1 MAQKESEQGEW
12 IFDSG
17 CTEYI
22 THLSNALTNNKDTPF
37 ENLVIIPNGDS
48 IPVKGKGE
56 CILPGGKKINGVL
69 YIQDFK
75 CNLLS
80 VNRLCNDLQC
90 FISFFLNFCV
100 MLGLR
105 KRNLIGIGRYKG
117 GLYKMNMTRERRAMA
132 TTIDTWHKRLG
143 HASKGKL
150 ARVDF
155 IRTSINNLDSLCD
168 PYARAKHTRLPFLL
182 VLLKQKLLLN

>member
-17 CTEYI
+17 CIEYI

-37 ENLVIIPNGDS
+37 ENPVIITNGDS

-69 YIQDFK
+69 YIPDFK

-80 VNRLCNDLQC
+80 
-90 FISFFLNFCV
+90 
-100 MLGLR
+100 
-105 KRNLIGIGRYKG
+105 KRNLIGIGRCKG
-117 GLYKMNMTRERRAMA
+117 GLYKMKMTQERRAMA
-132 TTIDTWHKRLG
+132 TTIETWHKRLG

-150 ARVDF
+150 
-155 IRTSINNLDSLCD
+155 
-168 PYARAKHTRLPFLL
+168 
-182 VLLKQKLLLN
+182 